1 MDAILTL
8 VGVLGLG
15 ALIISVYIF
24 AVAARRFVSDDD
36 YEELVRRDDW
46 VTRSGSD
53 RRQNARPVLFP
64 ITVDGELITEDRRQ
78 GGDRRQRRAA

>member
-1 MDAILTL
+1 MDAVLTL
-8 VGVLGLG
+8 VSILGLG

-36 YEELVRRDDW
+36 YEQYAARADW
-46 VTRSGSD
+46 VPRSGHD
-53 RRQNARPVLFP
+53 RRQNSRRVLFP
-64 ITVDGELITEDRRQ
+64 ITIDGKLITEDRRQ